1 MSPDDKRFYT
11 VPQLLA
17 LLELPLSTF
26 TTLKRTGRL
35 PFLEELRPR
44 LGKHA
49 RYRRDLVDRYLAGQW
64 GQSRAFG
71 RRRAG

>member
-1 MSPDDKRFYT
+1 MSDAKRFYT
-11 VPQLLA
+11 VPQLLE

-26 TTLKRTGRL
+26 KTLKATGRL

-64 GQSRAFG
+64 NQPRVSFG
-71 RRRAG
+71 RRTG